1 MAQTGRDKL
10 KIIFKIGLII
20 LLLCGLVG
28 LFGLAGHQ
36 LASKNAKITVVAS
49 SFPGY
54 DFLRALTRG
63 DDSTSVKMLLK
74 PGAEMHSFEPTPE
87 DIKNIQ
93 NSKLFVYVGG
103 ESDKWIDGIISN
115 LDLNKTKTIKLVDLV
130 ETVAEEHVDGME
142 ESEHHEHNEDDEH
155 HESGGHEEHE
165 EHELEKDEHVWT
177 SPVNAIEIVQ
187 KLKDA
192 LVQIDPE
199 KKDFYEQNANR
210 YIAELN
216 QLDAE
221 IQKLVETAK
230 RKEIIVGD
238 RFPLR
243 YFVDKYGLSY
253 YAAFPGCLEQ
263 TEASAKTISFLIDKV
278 REDSIPV
285 VFHIELSNGKIAEAV
300 AKETGAK
307 VLEINSAHNI
317 SQEDFDKGLTYLDIM
332 KNNIEVLKEALN

>member
-10 KIIFKIGLII
+10 KIMVKIGLII
-20 LLLCGLVG
+20 LLLCGLIG

-36 LASKNAKITVVAS
+36 LVSKNAKMTMVAS

-54 DFLRALTRG
+54 DFLRELTRG
-63 DDSTSVKMLLK
+63 DDSAEIKMLLI
-74 PGAEMHSFEPTPE
+74 PGGEMHSFEPTPE

-115 LDLNKTKTIKLVDLV
+115 LDLNKTKITRLVDLV

-142 ESEHHEHNEDDEH
+142 ENGHDEDA
-155 HESGGHEEHE
+155 
-165 EHELEKDEHVWT
+165 LEKDEHVWT
-177 SPVNAIEIVQ
+177 NPVNAIEIIQ

-253 YAAFPGCLEQ
+253 YAAFPGCSEQ

-285 VFHIELSNGKIAEAV
+285 VFHMELSNGKIAEAV
-300 AKETGAK
+300 ARETGAK

-332 KNNIEVLKEALN
+332 KNNIKVLKEALN